1 MIFYFGLMNRMP
13 WHIPAVLAVT
23 TFIHYLDRNNIALI
37 LPELARAFGWNDRA
51 IGQYGEWVLGAFYVS
66 FGLMQIFLSPYAEK
80 WGLKRSLLASVAGFS
95 VVTLLFYPLAHSF
108 LAIVG
113 LRLLLGAAESV
124 HMPTNSAI
132 VSRYFA
138 PSYRARANSIYVG
151 GILAALM
158 VGPWVIIP
166 LAGSLGWRSTFL
178 ILGSAGL
185 LVGVPLILRFIPDD
199 RQAFGE
205 RRSSFRWGEAFKGYG
220 AARPVLFWLYVVAG
234 AANAFC
240 VFGMLNWLP
249 TYLHRQQSIP
259 FDELSLPL
267 FGVFLAGVVG
277 LFGWAFMGDRKG
289 QRILLAAGGLFVAG
303 ACVWLTAYISTP
315 AGALAL
321 LISGVFFQSAYNAQ
335 EFATLQDMVASHRVG
350 AATGLYNGLTVLL
363 GGVGGSFIPGAII
376 ALTGDF
382 QAGILSIACGAWLV
396 SLCLITLWQLK
407 KKSSAQSPFE
417 G

>member
-1 MIFYFGLMNRMP
+1 MP

-37 LPELARAFGWNDRA
+37 LPELARAFGWDDRA

-66 FGLMQIFLSPYAEK
+66 FGLVQIFFSPSAER
-80 WGLKRSLLASVAGFS
+80 WGLKRSLLASVVGYS
-95 VVTLLFYPLAHSF
+95 VVTLLFYPLGYSF

-132 VSRYFA
+132 VSRYFP
-138 PSYRARANSIYVG
+138 PSHRARANSIYVG

-158 VGPWVIIP
+158 VGPWMIIP
-166 LAGSLGWRSTFL
+166 LASGLGWRFTFL

-185 LVGVPLILRFIPDD
+185 IVGVPLILRFIPDD
-199 RQAFGE
+199 RQAFGVQGF
-205 RRSSFRWGEAFKGYG
+205 SFRWREALGGYG
-220 AARPVLFWLYVVAG
+220 AARPILFWLYVVAG

-240 VFGMLNWLP
+240 IFGMLNWLP
-249 TYLHRQQSIP
+249 TYLHRQQGIP

-277 LFGWAFMGDRKG
+277 LFGWAFLGDRKG
-289 QRILLAAGGLFVAG
+289 QRILLAAIGLFLAG
-303 ACVWLTAYISTP
+303 ICVGLTAYTST
-315 AGALAL
+315 AGGALAL

-350 AATGLYNGLTVLL
+350 AASGLYNGLTVLV
-363 GGVGGSFIPGAII
+363 GGVSGSFIPGGIV

-382 QAGILSIACGAWLV
+382 QTGILSIACGAWLV

-407 KKSSAQSPFE
+407 KKIPA
-417 G
+417 